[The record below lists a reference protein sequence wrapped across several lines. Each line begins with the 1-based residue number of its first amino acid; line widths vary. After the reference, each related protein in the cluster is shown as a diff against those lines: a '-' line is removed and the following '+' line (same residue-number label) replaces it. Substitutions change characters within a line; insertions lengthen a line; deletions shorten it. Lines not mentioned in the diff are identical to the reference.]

1 MPAHQGIGLVSSV
14 GPVNNIVFDVGRVLI
29 DFTYD
34 DFFALLRKRGGLIR
48 DEADFSGK
56 VDLIAYEHGR
66 ISSADFIV
74 RVSSLLTE
82 PLPESELIAAWNG
95 LFTPIDDMLNLA
107 RQLRSR
113 CGVYLFSNT
122 SEIHWSHLQAHYDLH
137 SVCHGLLA
145 SFEIGA
151 MKPDARAFAAAQQY
165 FGLEPKSTLFVDDKI
180 ENVSGALACGWKA
193 FQHRDTAETMMR
205 IQKLTEKND

>member
-1 MPAHQGIGLVSSV
+1 MSPHQGIALECSP

-48 DEADFSGK
+48 DETDFSEK

-66 ISSADFIV
+66 ISSADFID
-74 RVSSLLTE
+74 RVNSLLTE
-82 PLPESELIAAWNG
+82 PLPVNELIEAWNG
-95 LFTPIDDMLNLA
+95 LFTPIDDMLSLA
-107 RQLRSR
+107 RQLRAR
-113 CGVYLFSNT
+113 CGVFLFSNT
-122 SEIHWSHLQAHYDLH
+122 SEIHWSHLQMNYDLH

-151 MKPDARAFAAAQQY
+151 MKPDTKAFAAAQQH
-165 FGLEPKSTLFVDDKI
+165 FGLDPKSTLFIDDKI
-180 ENVSGALACGWKA
+180 ENISGALSCGWQA
-193 FQHRDTAETMMR
+193 FQHRNAAETTLR
-205 IQKLTEKND
+205 IKKLTEEND